1 MTESDKD
8 AINGQQPADH
18 LFISYATEDG
28 ELAEWL
34 TLRLTTEGYK
44 AWCDRVK
51 LLGGESYPRDID
63 KAIKTQTFRMLA
75 LISKNSLTK
84 ENPLKERT
92 LGHNI
97 SRQRKV
103 DFVIPLLVDE
113 TRSDELD
120 WMDSDLTYIPF
131 RDSWAQGLI
140 QLVKKLKSINTPNPL
155 PNGAKLVSDWV
166 AQQSSLPET
175 QERLWSNLFE
185 IKAMPST
192 LYKMTVPDGFKLPAK
207 SWIHHKQSSGV
218 YWGFE
223 LPDSSVNSIQVD
235 WDDNR
240 RNVHG
245 IAPVDVAAM
254 LVKEHVRKLCLQK
267 GARETL
273 DRDLYLYQEATADG
287 WLRFSDYRGK
297 QSHLLAWGERTF
309 RSADGTRNRCR
320 YYLSPVFRPILR
332 RYSKPVLEL
341 QIRLHLTD
349 LDGKAFAPRTI
360 NSRRKRIAKHWWNY
374 EWISR
379 VFAVGQWAFG
389 EQPISNLATECS
401 YEIGVSGTP
410 IFVTAP
416 FGIDESVLK
425 TPDIDE
431 ETQEI
436 DESDLEEEDESE
448 TRNE

>member
-44 AWCDRVK
+44 VWCDRVK

-166 AQQSSLPET
+166 AQQSSLPKT

-185 IKAMPST
+185 IKAMPTT
-192 LYKMTVPDGFKLPAK
+192 LYKTTVPDGFKLPAK

-223 LPDSSVNSIQVD
+223 LPDSSVN
-235 WDDNR
+235 
-240 RNVHG
+240 
-245 IAPVDVAAM
+245 
-254 LVKEHVRKLCLQK
+254 LVLSRGLC
-267 GARETL
+267 E
-273 DRDLYLYQEATADG
+273 
-287 WLRFSDYRGK
+287 
-297 QSHLLAWGERTF
+297 
-309 RSADGTRNRCR
+309 
-320 YYLSPVFRPILR
+320 
-332 RYSKPVLEL
+332 
-341 QIRLHLTD
+341 
-349 LDGKAFAPRTI
+349 
-360 NSRRKRIAKHWWNY
+360 
-374 EWISR
+374 IS
-379 VFAVGQWAFG
+379 F
-389 EQPISNLATECS
+389 
-401 YEIGVSGTP
+401 
-410 IFVTAP
+410 
-416 FGIDESVLK
+416 D
-425 TPDIDE
+425 
-431 ETQEI
+431 
-436 DESDLEEEDESE
+436 
-448 TRNE
+448 